1 MIVICMDSKLQD
13 VDTRRKHLFES
24 RVLYT
29 WKSTMLTFL
38 AYNLLG
44 QTIAGAWVICGMGNW
59 EECEETSAQTS
70 RSLRDERNQADVD
83 RSSL

>member
-1 MIVICMDSKLQD
+1 
-13 VDTRRKHLFES
+13 
-24 RVLYT
+24 
-29 WKSTMLTFL
+29 MLTFL